1 MSRPVPVSFSRL
13 SQSFSASAPDS
24 RTDSGTRHVSIS
36 VRRIE
41 IERHVAGIAM
51 RLAIPIRAYD
61 GVLLA
66 CDEQAEPRLYR
77 ISLVHSDPDL
87 SIELHRTV
95 DSPHVLALW
104 RNWAEFFG
112 KPALYG
118 EASGQPQQRRD
129 VSRPRPRR
137 RGDEI
142 AKRRPRF
149 LKRRRGG
156 SSTAPWILAAFA
168 NPTARRAPEQH

>member
-1 MSRPVPVSFSRL
+1 MSRPIAVSFSRL
-13 SQSFSASAPDS
+13 SQSFSASAPDP
-24 RTDSGTRHVSIS
+24 RTDSGTRHISITA
-36 VRRIE
+36 RRIE
-41 IERHVAGIAM
+41 IERQVAGIAM
-51 RLAIPIRAYD
+51 RLAVPIRAYD

-66 CDEQAEPRLYR
+66 CDEQAEPHLYR
-77 ISLVHSDPDL
+77 ISLIHSDPDL
-87 SIELHRTV
+87 SIELHRTA
-95 DSPHVLALW
+95 DSPDVLALW

-137 RGDEI
+137 RGDQI

-156 SSTAPWILAAFA
+156 TSIATWTATAFA
-168 NPTARRAPEQH
+168 IPAARSAPARD